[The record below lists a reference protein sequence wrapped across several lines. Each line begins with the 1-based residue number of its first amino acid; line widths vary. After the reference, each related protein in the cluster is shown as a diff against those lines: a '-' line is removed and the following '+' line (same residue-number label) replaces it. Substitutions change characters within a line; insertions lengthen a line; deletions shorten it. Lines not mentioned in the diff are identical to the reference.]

1 MTPKLLTEA
10 IGAFVLLLTIGL
22 ASVQEGV
29 PAPLAV
35 GMALMVV
42 VYAGG
47 HVSGAHY
54 NPAVTISVWL
64 RGALPGREVLPY
76 IGAQLVGAF
85 VAAFMVYKFN
95 GFPIHVAPGADV
107 SALKAVTGEAIF
119 AFVLCYVVLNVA
131 TAKATAS
138 NQYFGLAIG
147 GTVMAGAF
155 AMGGISGGAFNPAV
169 GLMPAL
175 FGMFVGDSPTPMAWV
190 YAVGPVLGG
199 IAAALVFKAMHP
211 DSAGGSAAAA

>member
-10 IGAFVLLLTIGL
+10 IGAFVLLFTIGL
-22 ASVQEGV
+22 TTVQEGV
-29 PAPLAV
+29 PAPLAI
-35 GMALMVV
+35 GIALMVV

-85 VAAFMVYKFN
+85 VASFMAYKFI
-95 GFPIHVAPGADV
+95 GFPIHVAPSDGV
-107 SALKAVTGEAIF
+107 TALKAVTGEAIF
-119 AFVLCYVVLNVA
+119 SFTLCYVVLNVA
-131 TAKATAS
+131 TAKATAN

-175 FGMFVGDSPTPMAWV
+175 FGMFVGGSPTPLAWV

-199 IAAALVFKAMHP
+199 VAAAQVFKAMHP
-211 DSAGGSAAAA
+211 GTAGSSSSSA

>member
-10 IGAFVLLLTIGL
+10 IGAFVLLFTIGL

-29 PAPLAV
+29 PAPLAI
-35 GMALMVV
+35 GMALTVV

-54 NPAVTISVWL
+54 NPAVTIAVWL

-85 VAAFMVYKFN
+85 VAAFMVYKFI
-95 GFPIHVAPGADV
+95 GFPMHVAPGADV

-119 AFVLCYVVLNVA
+119 AFAHLL
-131 TAKATAS
+131 
-138 NQYFGLAIG
+138 G
-147 GTVMAGAF
+147 GSLG
-155 AMGGISGGAFNPAV
+155 P
-169 GLMPAL
+169 P
-175 FGMFVGDSPTPMAWV
+175 
-190 YAVGPVLGG
+190 VGPVPLRGRARGG
-199 IAAALVFKAMHP
+199 VMGDGEKAAS
-211 DSAGGSAAAA
+211 DIGGSGRRRVASGV